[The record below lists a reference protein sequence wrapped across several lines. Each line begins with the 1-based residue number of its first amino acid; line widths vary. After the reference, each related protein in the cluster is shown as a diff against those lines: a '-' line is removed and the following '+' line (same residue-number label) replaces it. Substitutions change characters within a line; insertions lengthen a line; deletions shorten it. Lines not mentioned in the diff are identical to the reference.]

1 MMIKM
6 TSALHQSMKYFDRER
21 GMINHNW
28 GGLDVEI
35 FKRKLDDTDVRGGK
49 EGRSEERWY
58 VLSDDASTIAGHQG
72 DCAQ

>member
-1 MMIKM
+1 
-6 TSALHQSMKYFDRER
+6 MKCFDRKG

-35 FKRKLDDTDVRGGK
+35 FKRKLDDADVRGGK
-49 EGRSEERWY
+49 EGRSEERWD

>member
-1 MMIKM
+1 
-6 TSALHQSMKYFDRER
+6 MKYFDR
-21 GMINHNW
+21 GGGIINHNW
-28 GGLDVEI
+28 GALDVEI
-35 FKRKLDDTDVRGGK
+35 FKRKSYVTDVRGGN